1 MPDDSSRN
9 GHASEGGGRLWQ
21 GLRDMLFG
29 ADSEPSL
36 RDQIEEAIEE
46 HEGEPTEAGD
56 LSPVERQMV
65 RNLLHFGER
74 TVGDVAVP
82 RADIIA
88 IAESAS
94 FDDLVSL
101 FADAGH
107 SRLPV
112 YRESLDSITGMIH
125 IKDVFEIL
133 AKGAPKPEN
142 IAGLIREPRYVPT
155 SMGVLDLLAEM
166 RATRTH
172 LAIVVD
178 EYSGTEGLVTI
189 EDLVEEIVGEIE
201 DEHDEAPAAAL
212 VDLGGGM
219 WDADARVEL
228 EDVAAEVDPRLAEV
242 EEDVDTLGGL
252 AFVLAGRIPEPG
264 EIVAHPSGWRI
275 EVWCPSPLVTLANT
289 PGILRRISL
298 GCAGRVASISSSCTA
313 LIVAGVSES
322 FCASRVAVTVISS
335 AVQSGGWARCSAWT
349 GHATTPSSKGSIL
362 VLVSILGCASYR
374 WNAT

>member
-1 MPDDSSRN
+1 
-9 GHASEGGGRLWQ
+9 LWQ

-29 ADSEPSL
+29 ADSEPTL

-46 HEGEPTEAGD
+46 HEGEPPEAGD

-88 IAESAS
+88 VAESAS
-94 FDDLVSL
+94 FDDLVAL
-101 FADAGH
+101 FAEAGH

-133 AKGAPKPEN
+133 ANGSPKPEN

-155 SMGVLDLLAEM
+155 AMGVLDLLAEM

-178 EYSGTEGLVTI
+178 EYSGTEALVTI
-189 EDLVEEIVGEIE
+189 EDLVEEIVGDIE
-201 DEHDEAPAAAL
+201 DEHDDAPEATL

-219 WDADARVEL
+219 WDADARAEL
-228 EDVAAEVDPRLAEV
+228 EDVASELDPRLAVV

-275 EVWCPSPLVTLANT
+275 EVTEADSRHIT
-289 PGILRRISL
+289 
-298 GCAGRVASISSSCTA
+298 RVR
-313 LIVAGVSES
+313 L
-322 FCASRVAVTVISS
+322 
-335 AVQSGGWARCSAWT
+335 
-349 GHATTPSSKGSIL
+349 HAPEP
-362 VLVSILGCASYR
+362 VLEQD
-374 WNAT
+374 